1 MDLGRFFDDLYNCH
15 RRILPEKIPCA
26 DILLFL
32 FYTNNPSSN
41 CCFSFVFLQSHLT
54 IRIDRINWLRQF
66 FSRELFPLQ
75 EDVRSKMTMGL
86 ELFDAISFFLFTLVL
101 YFLSAISKRLGEVMG
116 MKKYYYIYYLGIFF
130 TLCSSL
136 IMVFYQGDPIVFE
149 LSYVFFGAGLTCGL
163 IASMKYWGWLIIE
176 LLKG

>member
-1 MDLGRFFDDLYNCH
+1 
-15 RRILPEKIPCA
+15 
-26 DILLFL
+26 
-32 FYTNNPSSN
+32 
-41 CCFSFVFLQSHLT
+41 
-54 IRIDRINWLRQF
+54 
-66 FSRELFPLQ
+66 
-75 EDVRSKMTMGL
+75 MGL